1 TIIKPDL
8 LSLLCLTDGSDV
20 TQTPDIL
27 WGKKGDNATINCS
40 HTKDAGYNQM
50 YWYRQLPGETM
61 KLIVFTRYG
70 FDDHDFGDF
79 SKDKFSATKPDTE
92 SGTFTV
98 NNLEPEDKGLY
109 FCAVSQHSSFTF
121 LVLFV
126 LAEQDR
132 AITEPT
138 VKVLPPSKK
147 ECQKDG
153 AGKKTIVCVAR
164 GFYPDHVSVYW
175 QVNLENVTDG
185 VATDNAALREGEYY
199 RITSRLRVSGKDWFT
214 LNKRFTCIVNF
225 FNGNATSSHE
235 ATVLGVKGL
244 FFWNSEMI

>member
-1 TIIKPDL
+1 MEQAKQFCVYVRAGFIQFDKSHGKL
-8 LSLLCLTDGSDV
+8 
-20 TQTPDIL
+20 TPDIL

-109 FCAVSQHSSFTF
+109 FCAVHCDSGWGAEAYFGGGTK
-121 LVLFV
+121 LTVL
-126 LAEQDR
+126 EQDR

-185 VATDNAALREGEYY
+185 VATDNAALREAQSLALP
-199 RITSRLRVSGKDWFT
+199 TLSRAEWTGAPS
-214 LNKRFTCIVNF
+214 
-225 FNGNATSSHE
+225 A
-235 ATVLGVKGL
+235 GVGRL
-244 FFWNSEMI
+244 LPAL

>member
-1 TIIKPDL
+1 MTHSVLEHGHYQTWTPQLFNITTL
-8 LSLLCLTDGSDV
+8 HTSDV

-109 FCAVSQHSSFTF
+109 FCASFSD
-121 LVLFV
+121 L
-126 LAEQDR
+126 
-132 AITEPT
+132 ITKSGDKVEIFCSHDKT
-138 VKVLPPSKK
+138 DYRVMLWYQLKVLPPSKK

-185 VATDNAALREGEYY
+185 VATDNAALREAQSLALP
-199 RITSRLRVSGKDWFT
+199 TLSRAEWTGAPS
-214 LNKRFTCIVNF
+214 
-225 FNGNATSSHE
+225 A
-235 ATVLGVKGL
+235 GVGRL
-244 FFWNSEMI
+244 LPAL

>member
-1 TIIKPDL
+1 MTHSVLEHGHYQTWTPQLFNITTL
-8 LSLLCLTDGSDV
+8 HTSDV

-61 KLIVFTRYG
+61 KLIVVTNGVVRRNSAIVDLCQFFTCESAVCSNTYPAE
-70 FDDHDFGDF
+70 FGEG
-79 SKDKFSATKPDTE
+79 TKL
-92 SGTFTV
+92 TV
-98 NNLEPEDKGLY
+98 L
-109 FCAVSQHSSFTF
+109 
-121 LVLFV
+121 
-126 LAEQDR
+126 EQDR

>member
-1 TIIKPDL
+1 LPPAVLHISVIT
-8 LSLLCLTDGSDV
+8 LTDIYDTLSFRTWTLSNMDAS
-20 TQTPDIL
+20 TPDIL

-92 SGTFTV
+92 SGTFTMSH
-98 NNLEPEDKGLY
+98 ED
-109 FCAVSQHSSFTF
+109 VSSFTF

-185 VATDNAALREGEYY
+185 VATDNAALREAQSLALP
-199 RITSRLRVSGKDWFT
+199 TLSRAEWTGAPS
-214 LNKRFTCIVNF
+214 
-225 FNGNATSSHE
+225 A
-235 ATVLGVKGL
+235 GVGRL
-244 FFWNSEMI
+244 LPAL